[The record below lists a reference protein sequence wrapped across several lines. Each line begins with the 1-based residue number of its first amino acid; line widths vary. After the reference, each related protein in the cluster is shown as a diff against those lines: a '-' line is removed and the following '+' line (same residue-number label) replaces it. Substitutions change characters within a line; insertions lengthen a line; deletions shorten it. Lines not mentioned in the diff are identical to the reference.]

1 MKRAEGKSVIVN
13 PEWREKFDTIYD
25 MLVAL
30 RKRLRIAKKE
40 GAYSMYG
47 EGEVM
52 YCFNDRNLEEWFD
65 FTREEILLKI
75 QIIIVKRTFLNRNYY
90 GSRDA
95 FFGCLGVSKG
105 QGNKT
110 EIIKTDI
117 NDTYR
122 I

>member
-1 MKRAEGKSVIVN
+1 MQ
-13 PEWREKFDTIYD
+13 KFSNHMTVD
-25 MLVAL
+25 
-30 RKRLRIAKKE
+30 KW
-40 GAYSMYG
+40 
-47 EGEVM
+47 
-52 YCFNDRNLEEWFD
+52 YCV
-65 FTREEILLKI
+65 LKI

-117 NDTYR
+117 NNDCTLSFR
-122 I
+122 KL